1 MAKLIGK
8 LKDGRDL
15 YGSELQNVEV
25 KAIGENEIEMVG
37 TTEGI
42 DRDNEVLSMN
52 GWDLKAYKKNPV
64 VLESHNYWE
73 PAIGRTT
80 KLRIEGKQM
89 IFRIEFPPE
98 GIHPRADLFKKLYK
112 LGFMKASS
120 VGFIPSEYKLGNGV
134 DEPRRTFLKQEL
146 TEISLVTV
154 PANPEALMAEKS
166 IIDAKE
172 QGVLTDADMETLKQ
186 LIESVA
192 KGVVTEKQVPADA
205 QFKSFVTPEGEDFA
219 SGVKEEGSLEEIS
232 EKKVVQNKKAGDTEG
247 EGTTKSL
254 GELLKDAPE
263 VFAKAVQAEVVKIL
277 KGECGDEAKDAL
289 VQTLCEIRED
299 EKYKMLLFGA
309 SADTQPQKTALDDKD
324 ITASEIAD
332 VAKSV
337 K

>member
-25 KAIGENEIEMVG
+25 KALGDNEIEMIG
-37 TTEGI
+37 TTEAV
-42 DRDNEVLSMN
+42 DRDNEVISLD
-52 GWDLKAYKKNPV
+52 GWDLKNYKKNPV
-64 VLESHNYWE
+64 VLEAHNYWE
-73 PAIGRTT
+73 PAIGRA
-80 KLRIEGKQM
+80 KVSIKDKQM
-89 IFRIEFPPE
+89 VFRIEFPPE
-98 GIHPRADLFKKLYK
+98 GVYPRADLFKKLYK

-154 PANPEALMAEKS
+154 PANPEALLAEKS

-172 QGVLTDADMETLKQ
+172 KGVLTDTDMATLKE
-186 LIESVA
+186 LIASVA
-192 KGVVTEKQVPADA
+192 KGVITEKQVPADA
-205 QFKSFVTPEGEDFA
+205 EFKSFVSPEGDFA
-219 SGVKEEGSLEEIS
+219 SGTKDNALEETA
-232 EKKVVQNKKAGDTEG
+232 EKKVVQKKNSGDTER
-247 EGTTKSL
+247 EGTTKSIV
-254 GELLKDAPE
+254 ELLKEAPE
-263 VFAKAVQAEVVKIL
+263 VFANAVKAELVKLL
-277 KGECGDEAKDAL
+277 KGGQASEEIKDAL
-289 VQTLCEIRED
+289 VQMLSEIKED
-299 EKYKMLLFGA
+299 EKYKILVFGA
-309 SADTQPQKTALDDKD
+309 SAETQPQKTALDDTK